1 MKILA
6 VLLMVIVAQIPS
18 CNIDSGSDTIVG
30 YVEDKY
36 LAPVRDGGALHP
48 FILIGGTEYQV
59 PRPFWMEVRV
69 GDLVKYEN
77 GQWTIVRRVPR

>member
-36 LAPVRDGGALHP
+36 LAPVRDGGPLQP
-48 FILIGGTEYQV
+48 FILIGATEYQV